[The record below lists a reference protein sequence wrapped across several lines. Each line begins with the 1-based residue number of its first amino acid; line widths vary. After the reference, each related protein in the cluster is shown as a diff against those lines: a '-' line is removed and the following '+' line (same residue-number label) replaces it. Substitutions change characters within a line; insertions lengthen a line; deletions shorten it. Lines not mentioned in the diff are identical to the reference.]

1 VVQEYLSHPYLIDGL
16 KFDMRIYVLI
26 FSCEPLKIFLHKEG
40 LVRFAT
46 QPYVP
51 IDLNSNRDQMQN
63 MFVHLTNYAL
73 NKDNGDFKMPQNVN
87 DNTSHKRSISSLFK
101 TLKSQGKDVDK
112 MWAEIKDLIIKTML
126 TVQPELAH
134 SYRTCQ
140 PAD

>member
-1 VVQEYLSHPYLIDGL
+1 
-16 KFDMRIYVLI
+16 
-26 FSCEPLKIFLHKEG
+26 
-40 LVRFAT
+40 
-46 QPYVP
+46 
-51 IDLNSNRDQMQN
+51 
-63 MFVHLTNYAL
+63 VHLTNYAL

>member
-1 VVQEYLSHPYLIDGL
+1 
-16 KFDMRIYVLI
+16 MRIYVLI

-51 IDLNSNRDQMQN
+51 IDIHSGRDQMQN

-73 NKDNGDFKMPQNVN
+73 NKDNGDFKMPESVN
-87 DNTSHKRSISSLFK
+87 DNTAHKRSITSLNK
-101 TLKSQGKDVDK
+101 TLRSQGKDVDK

-126 TVQPELAH
+126 TIQPELAH
-134 SYRTCQ
+134 SYRMCQ
-140 PAD
+140 PSD